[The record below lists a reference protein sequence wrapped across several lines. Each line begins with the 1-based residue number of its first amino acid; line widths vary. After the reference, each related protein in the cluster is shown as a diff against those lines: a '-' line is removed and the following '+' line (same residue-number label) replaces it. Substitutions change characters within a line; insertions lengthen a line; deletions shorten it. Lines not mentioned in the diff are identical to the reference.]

1 MKKKDLKTLRNKSKQ
16 DLRKTLI
23 ERQENLA
30 KSYIKMKGGQEK
42 NLKKSWRLRKDI
54 AQILTLIREKEM
66 SKKSAKK

>member
-1 MKKKDLKTLRNKSKQ
+1 MKKRELKALRDKNRVDLK
-16 DLRKTLI
+16 KTLT

-30 KSYIKMKGGQEK
+30 KSYIGMKSGQEK

-66 SKKSAKK
+66 AKNN